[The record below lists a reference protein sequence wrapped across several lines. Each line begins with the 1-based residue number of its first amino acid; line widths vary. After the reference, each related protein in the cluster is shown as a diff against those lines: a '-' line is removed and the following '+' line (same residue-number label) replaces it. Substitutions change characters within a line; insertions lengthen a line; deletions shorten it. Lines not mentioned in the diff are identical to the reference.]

1 MTGVRVCLT
10 NRHVMSSS
18 DRLNPQQLSM
28 FLTGQE
34 ITDNY
39 QPLGGDRGA
48 SLDDEQGYEKITGPA
63 WHWGT
68 DMDDFDEHG
77 DHLGV
82 RQALYRQTDEGVW
95 EDKLDEATGGKESL
109 YDSIDRSGVEQPV
122 TLSLNPVEGPHGQFA
137 PEVRDG
143 HHRIAVARELG
154 PDKLVPVVYKEYA

>member
-1 MTGVRVCLT
+1 
-10 NRHVMSSS
+10 
-18 DRLNPQQLSM
+18 M

-48 SLDDEQGYEKITGPA
+48 SLDAEEGYEKITGPA

-68 DMDDFDEHG
+68 DMDEYSEYG
-77 DHLGV
+77 EPTGT

-95 EDKLDEATGGKESL
+95 GDKLEESQGGRESL

-122 TLSLNPVEGPHGQFA
+122 TLTLNPVEGPHRQFA
-137 PEVRDG
+137 PEVAEG
-143 HHRIAVARELG
+143 HHRIAVARALG
-154 PDKLVPVVYKEYA
+154 PDKLVPVEYEEYA

>member
-1 MTGVRVCLT
+1 
-10 NRHVMSSS
+10 MSSS

-48 SLDDEQGYEKITGPA
+48 SLDDEQGYEKITGPV

-77 DHLGV
+77 DRLGV

>member
-1 MTGVRVCLT
+1 
-10 NRHVMSSS
+10 MSSS
-18 DRLNPQQLSM
+18 DHLHPQQLAM

-95 EDKLDEATGGKESL
+95 ADKLEEAQGGKESL
-109 YDSIDRSGVEQPV
+109 YASIDRSGVEQPV
-122 TLSLNPVEGPHGQFA
+122 TLTLNPVEGPHGQFA
-137 PEVRDG
+137 PEVAEG

-154 PDKLVPVVYKEYA
+154 PDKLVPVEYEEYA

>member
-1 MTGVRVCLT
+1 
-10 NRHVMSSS
+10 MSSS
-18 DRLNPQQLSM
+18 DRLNHQQLSM

-154 PDKLVPVVYKEYA
+154 PDTLVPVKYEEYA

>member
-1 MTGVRVCLT
+1 
-10 NRHVMSSS
+10 MSSS

-48 SLDDEQGYEKITGPA
+48 SLDDEQGYEKITGPT
-63 WHWGT
+63 WHGVP
-68 DMDDFDEHG
+68 MADFDEHG
-77 DHLGV
+77 DRLGV

-95 EDKLDEATGGKESL
+95 EEKLDEATGGKESL

-122 TLSLNPVEGPHGQFA
+122 TLTLNPVEGPHGQFA

-154 PDKLVPVVYKEYA
+154 PDKLVPVEYEEYA